1 MEDLVCPECGAALN
15 EADLRENLVCKL
27 CKTKLRDPKY
37 IDFLEL
43 LVYNDIVDDIDFFDM
58 SLYGEEILKEERED
72 YDEPDIDPSK
82 FEKRKEVWDEFEDDI
97 ELNEGLQDDS
107 DIEEEA
113 WDIIDPEVLEEDDID
128 DFDDDDYNDRDDD

>member
-1 MEDLVCPECGAALN
+1 MEDLACPECGVPLS
-15 EADLRENLVCKL
+15 EADLREALVCKN

-43 LVYNDIVDDIDFFDM
+43 LVYNEVVDDIDFFDM
-58 SLYGEEILKEERED
+58 SLYGDEILKDERED

-97 ELNEGLQDDS
+97 ELKEGLQDDG
-107 DIEEEA
+107 DIEDEA
-113 WDIIDPEVLEEDDID
+113 WNIFDDEALEEDELDDDLDID
-128 DFDDDDYNDRDDD
+128 SDDY

>member
-1 MEDLVCPECGAALN
+1 MEDLACPECGVALS
-15 EADLRENLVCKL
+15 EADLREALFCKS

-43 LVYNDIVDDIDFFDM
+43 LVYNEVVDDIDFFDM
-58 SLYGEEILKEERED
+58 SLYGDEILKDEHED

-97 ELNEGLQDDS
+97 ELKEGMKDAV
-107 DIEEEA
+107 DIEDEA
-113 WDIIDPEVLEEDDID
+113 WNIFDDEALEEDEADDDLDID
-128 DFDDDDYNDRDDD
+128 SDND

>member
-1 MEDLVCPECGAALN
+1 MEDLVCPECGAPL
-15 EADLRENLVCKL
+15 EEEQLKENLYCKH

-43 LVYNDIVDDIDFFDM
+43 LVYHDVVDDIDFFDM

-82 FEKRKEVWDEFEDDI
+82 FEKRKDVWDEFEDDI
-97 ELNEGLQDDS
+97 ELREGLAEDS
-107 DIEEEA
+107 EIEDEA
-113 WDIIDPEVLEEDDID
+113 WDIFTDDVPLDDEWEEDEENN
-128 DFDDDDYNDRDDD
+128 NDE

>member
-15 EADLRENLVCKL
+15 EDELRESLACKH

-37 IDFLEL
+37 LDFLEL

-58 SLYGEEILKEERED
+58 SLYGDEILKDERED

-82 FEKRKEVWDEFEDDI
+82 FEKHKEVWDEFEDDI
-97 ELNEGLQDDS
+97 ELKEGLKEDG

-113 WDIIDPEVLEEDDID
+113 WNIFDPDVPV
-128 DFDDDDYNDRDDD
+128 DDDWDEDEENADDSD